1 MDFNMSIQDGDHV
14 SRGGLPSRD
23 PSRGQPQLLTVSH
36 SGHEEAWIL
45 VLNGLDVHVKVLL
58 QVVCGGRGVISV

>member
-1 MDFNMSIQDGDHV
+1 MSIQDGDHV

-45 VLNGLDVHVKVLL
+45 LLKGLDEHVQVLL
-58 QVVCGGRGVISV
+58 QVTCGGKGEISV